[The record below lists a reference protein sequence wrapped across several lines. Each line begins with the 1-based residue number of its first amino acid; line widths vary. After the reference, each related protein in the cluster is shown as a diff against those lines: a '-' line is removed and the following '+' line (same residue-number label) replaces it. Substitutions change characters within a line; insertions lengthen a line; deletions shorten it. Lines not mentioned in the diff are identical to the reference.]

1 MRRLASPLFAF
12 TLLAACSSST
22 PPTQPPPS
30 APSPQDARAEEA
42 PDPRYAALPEPGAAV
57 DWVPPTGTHF
67 ALKNG
72 IRVWHLEHG
81 ATPLVSLQVVLPRG
95 SSADPTNREGLT
107 YLLADMLDEG
117 AGKYTALELNEE
129 LGLLATDYEAS
140 VGVDYILLSMNL
152 LAENLEASTTL
163 LADILRRPR
172 FPRDEFD
179 RRKQHLLAQIIAREA
194 QPNAVRNVAVHRALF
209 GVGYAGSLPQGSR
222 QSVESLTYD
231 DLKQHHRRLIAPEAM
246 EIITVG
252 GVGQDRVK
260 QALEEAFG
268 DWTGKAALPAKEVMA
283 QPAERPIYVVHYP
296 GAAQSALSVVKRV
309 EGSRD
314 PEYFPAL
321 VANRPLGEAFTSRI
335 NMNLREDKGYTYGA
349 RSEFRRYR
357 EAGYFGVST
366 SVRTDVT
373 RASIDEIFRELR
385 DACGERP
392 ITPAERDEAVS
403 GLLLGYPATFERIEY
418 VAMRFASVPIYDRPD
433 DFWQT
438 WPDRV
443 EAVTAS
449 DANRI
454 AAQLCRPDD
463 YTIVIAGDRDAIVD
477 GLKGL
482 ERDIVEVDRSGNL
495 IPPAMK

>member
-1 MRRLASPLFAF
+1 MRHLASSLFACALF
-12 TLLAACSSST
+12 SACSSST
-22 PPTQPPPS
+22 PPTQPPPP
-30 APSPQDARAEEA
+30 PSPSDAQAEEA
-42 PDPRYAALPEPGAAV
+42 SDPRYAALPEPGPPVEWA
-57 DWVPPTGTHF
+57 PPTGTRF
-67 ALKNG
+67 TLKNG
-72 IRVWHLEHG
+72 IRVWHLERG

-95 SSADPTNREGLT
+95 SSTDPTNRDGLT

-117 AGKYTALELNEE
+117 AGKYTALELSEE

-140 VGVDYILLSMNL
+140 VGVDYILLGMNL
-152 LAENLEASTTL
+152 LAENLEASTAL

-172 FPRDEFD
+172 LPRDEFD

-194 QPNAVRNVAVHRALF
+194 QPNAVRNVALHRALF
-209 GVGYAGSLPQGSR
+209 GVGYAGSLPEGSR
-222 QSVESLTYD
+222 QSVESITYD
-231 DLKQHHRRLIAPEAM
+231 DLKQHHRRLIAPEGV
-246 EIITVG
+246 EIIVVG
-252 GVGQDRVK
+252 GVGQERVK
-260 QALEEAFG
+260 QALDEAFG
-268 DWTGKAALPAKEVMA
+268 DWTGKATLEAKSVMD

-296 GAAQSALSVVKRV
+296 GAAQSALSVAKRV
-309 EGSRD
+309 PGSRD

-321 VANRPLGEAFTSRI
+321 VANRTLGEAFTSRI

-357 EAGYFGVST
+357 EAGFFGVST

-385 DACGERP
+385 DACDQRP

-403 GLLLGYPATFERIEY
+403 GLLLGYPATFERVDL
-418 VAMRFASVPIYDRPD
+418 VAMRFASVPIYDRPE

-443 EAVTAS
+443 EAVTTT

-454 AAQLCRPDD
+454 AGQLCRPED

-482 ERDIVEVDRSGNL
+482 EREIVEVDRSGNL
-495 IPPAMK
+495 ISTANKK